1 MKKELQIV
9 KEFLEENKWSGI
21 VINDNGYSIKAI
33 EGKECIILSVE
44 DGGNIP
50 FVFMISNEDQITIEY
65 DENIQDLI
73 NTIHISND
81 TYFMDIERF

>member
-1 MKKELQIV
+1 MKKELKIV

-21 VINDNGYSIKAI
+21 VINDNGYSIDSI
-33 EGKECIILSVE
+33 EGEECIILNVR

-50 FVFMISNEDQITIEY
+50 FVFMISNEEEITIEY
-65 DENIQDLI
+65 DENIELII